1 MIASTRKKINQ
12 VLQKIERM
20 TETNPNQ
27 GLTQRFSVALANTIP
42 SQERTELETAMSE
55 LQIILE
61 KEFRV
66 REEAN

>member
-1 MIASTRKKINQ
+1 
-12 VLQKIERM
+12 L

-27 GLTQRFSVALANTIP
+27 GLTQRFSVALANTTSSP
-42 SQERTELETAMSE
+42 ERTELETAMSE